1 MQTPPLSPSQVR
13 QARDQAVAWLAAHAE
28 LCDPHRGATPQEYLF
43 RRKCFNELAML
54 LMVGER
60 LGMPST
66 PDWLRLQDH
75 VASQIDER
83 FLTLAAR
90 RNGTL
95 LMFTCALGLAVRRG
109 WLDEERSAWVRQL
122 LGSRYAWGIDGGPFR
137 HLELLTACHYAGAQ
151 APVDVD
157 TVLRTSTLAHAPSPI
172 HASQDALFA
181 LTHAEYY
188 RSLLDHPFAG
198 ADPFLPTALAG
209 ATARCLASRD
219 LDLGLELVETT
230 CLRGLPLGAEAQALL
245 TLTLPALLAQGWLCP
260 DEPTWVVR
268 DFAAACPEQATWAQR
283 FHLTLVAA
291 TCCLSLLAPA
301 APDLPA
307 HDAGQLGNAR
317 QLGIALQ
324 GLHQYKFES
333 ALAALERLAPLGP
346 VHARLLDEIREFVV
360 FSQRRD
366 GHFGH
371 FGDELR
377 KAGIRPDD
385 APAIERLFAG
395 VDQACRGFLARPAC
409 QPAAAARTPIRPP
422 DSHAQH

>member
-1 MQTPPLSPSQVR
+1 MLTPSLSPALVR
-13 QARDQAVAWLAAHAE
+13 QALDQAVAWLAAHAVR
-28 LCDPHRGATPQEYLF
+28 CDPHLGATPQEYLF

-60 LGMPST
+60 LGMPPSH
-66 PDWLRLQDH
+66 DWLRLQDQ
-75 VASQIDER
+75 VAAQIDER

-109 WLDEERSAWVRQL
+109 WLDEERSAWVRRL

-137 HLELLTACHYAGAQ
+137 HLELLTACHYAGAP
-151 APVDVD
+151 APVDVE
-157 TVLRTSTLAHAPSPI
+157 TVLRTSALAHAPSPI

-188 RSLLDHPFAG
+188 RTLLDHPFAG
-198 ADPFLPTALAG
+198 ADPYLPTALSG
-209 ATARCLASRD
+209 AMARCLASRD
-219 LDLGLELVETT
+219 LDLGLELVETA

-245 TLTLPALLAQGWLCP
+245 MLTLPTLLEQGWLSP
-260 DEPTWVVR
+260 DQPTWVVR
-268 DFAAACPEQATWAQR
+268 DFAAACPRQAAWAQR

-291 TCCLSLLAPA
+291 TCCLALLAPA
-301 APDLPA
+301 APALPA
-307 HDAGQLGNAR
+307 HDDGQLRNAR
-317 QLGIALQ
+317 QLGLALQ
-324 GLHQYKFES
+324 GLHQYRFES
-333 ALAALERLAPLGP
+333 ALAALDPLAPLSP
-346 VHARLLDEIREFVV
+346 AHARLLDEIREFIV

-371 FGDELR
+371 LLDELR
-377 KAGIRPDD
+377 KAGIAPDD

-395 VDQACRGFLARPAC
+395 VDQACRGFLARPAG
-409 QPAAAARTPIRPP
+409 QPAAAARTFLRPA